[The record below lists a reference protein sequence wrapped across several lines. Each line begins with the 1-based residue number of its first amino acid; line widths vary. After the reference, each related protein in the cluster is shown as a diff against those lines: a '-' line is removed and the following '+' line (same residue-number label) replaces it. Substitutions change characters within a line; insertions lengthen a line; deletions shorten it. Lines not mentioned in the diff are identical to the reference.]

1 LEVDELAPNRSTG
14 VVGLAST
21 VHNQRSEKVLDG
33 RQRYLLRRRP
43 PA

>member
-1 LEVDELAPNRSTG
+1 

-21 VHNQRSEKVLDG
+21 VHNQRGQMVLEG

-43 PA
+43 VEMAAVENNITKS